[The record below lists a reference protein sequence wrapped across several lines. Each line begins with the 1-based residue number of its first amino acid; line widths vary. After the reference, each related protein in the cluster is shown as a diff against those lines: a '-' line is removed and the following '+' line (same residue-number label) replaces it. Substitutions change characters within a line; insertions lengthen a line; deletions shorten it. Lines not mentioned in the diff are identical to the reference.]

1 MLKQIQKEISDYND
15 TDITIVDGLS
25 FNQKRTIEKI
35 YRYLN
40 SKFISGD
47 RDVEDNRKYFYNVV
61 NNPCRVETKSTD
73 FDTKHIAVQTASGG
87 SPNKTWFFERD
98 LKFWMKD
105 QNFGKVLNRIFD
117 ERPKFGT
124 VVIKTIKG
132 KPYFVDLRNFVV
144 EQSADNLDN
153 SNYIIE
159 KHLYTPIEFRR
170 IGRELGW
177 NNIEETIEE
186 FHAMVNEHYIAVYE
200 RHGELADE
208 QDNYTYQRVCIA
220 DVGVDTVDPYTHLES
235 PHSGVLLKQEMVDTH
250 PYTEFHRL
258 KIPGRWLGIGVV
270 ETLFEPQIR
279 ENEIANLESKGDYYA
294 SLHVWQ
300 TAGEK
305 ANVNLSRDMVDGQVL
320 DNGGEPISPIDMTE
334 RNLSYFQIATN
345 KWMKNRDE
353 LTFSYD
359 VVQGE
364 RLPAGTPLGS
374 ARLAA
379 AMAGSH
385 FDQLREDL
393 AQDVKEYLFKVI
405 IPQFEKQNTSEH
417 ILRIAGE
424 DLDKVRNLM
433 IKQKAKNALFSFLKR
448 KVKFPTNV
456 QYDAIKAGIEEKV
469 KRGKEILL
477 TIPKEFYQNLKYKID
492 IIITG
497 EQRDTSIWSQTM
509 FAGLQ
514 AVTADPTLLTDPVKK
529 KFFAKWLESGGA
541 SIIDFE
547 PDVQPQGIQQLMPA
561 KGAGGGVSRP
571 ATMSGM
577 TPTEQTI

>member
-1 MLKQIQKEISDYND
+1 MLKQIQKEISNYND

-40 SKFISGD
+40 SKFLTGAVDIEG
-47 RDVEDNRKYFYNVV
+47 NKKYFFNIV

-87 SPNKTWFFERD
+87 DSYKTWFFERD
-98 LKFWMKD
+98 LKFWFKD
-105 QNFGKVLNRIFD
+105 MNFGKVLNRIFD

-144 EQSADNLDN
+144 EQSADTLDN

-159 KHLYTPIEFRR
+159 KHLYSPMEFRR
-170 IGRELGW
+170 VGKELGW
-177 NNIEETIEE
+177 DNIDEAIEQ
-186 FHAMVNEHYIAVYE
+186 HRTMDKPYLSVYE
-200 RHGELADE
+200 RYGEFGDKY
-208 QDNYTYQRVCIA
+208 DYQRIYIA
-220 DVGVDTVDPYTHLES
+220 DVGVDTIDKYTHTEI
-235 PHSGVLLKQEMVDTH
+235 PHRGVLLKQENIDAH
-250 PYTEFHRL
+250 PYTEFHRM
-258 KIPGRWLGIGVV
+258 KIPGRWLGVGVV
-270 ETLFEPQIR
+270 ELLFEPQIR

-294 SLHVWQ
+294 ALHVWQ
-300 TAGEK
+300 SSGEK
-305 ANVNLSRDMVDGQVL
+305 VNINLNRDVVDGQVL
-320 DNGGEPISPIDMTE
+320 DNGGEPINPVEMTE
-334 RNLSYFQIATN
+334 RNLAYFRIATD

-359 VVQGE
+359 VIQGE

-385 FDQLREDL
+385 FDQLREDVAL
-393 AQDVKEYLFKVI
+393 DVKEYLFKVI
-405 IPQFEKQNTSEH
+405 IPQFAKSNTAEH

-424 DLDKVRNLM
+424 DLDKVRNMM
-433 IKQKAKNALFSFLKR
+433 INQKTRAALFSFLKR
-448 KVKFPTNV
+448 KVKLPTRV
-456 QYDAIKAGIEEKV
+456 QYDIIKAGIEERV
-469 KRGKEILL
+469 KQSKEILL
-477 TIPKEFYQNLKYKID
+477 TIPKEFYKNLKYKID

-514 AVTADPTLLTDPVKK
+514 AVTADPTLLTDPTKK
-529 KFFAKWLESGGA
+529 KFFSKWLEAGGA

-547 PDVQPQGIQQLMPA
+547 PDIQPQGIQSLMPA
-561 KGAGGGVSRP
+561 RGAGGGVSRP
-571 ATMSGM
+571 AMMGGIA
-577 TPTEQTI
+577 PAAERII